1 MLKLLKNLKSIDW
14 VYISVGVVLIAM
26 QVWLD
31 MTLPDY
37 MSTITTLI
45 VSEGSAMGDI
55 LAAGGKMLLCA
66 FGSAALAVAVG
77 FLTARIAADFSYAVR
92 EKTFNKIADFGT
104 FEMKKFSV
112 PSLITRTTNDI
123 TQIQMVLALGLQVMI
138 KSPIL
143 AVWAIIKILG
153 KSWQLSVVVAAAV
166 ALLVIEIVVL
176 IIVVM
181 PKFRI
186 IQKQVDDVNRV
197 TDENL
202 TGLRVVRAF
211 NAERYQE
218 DKFEDVNVRLMRT
231 QLFTMR
237 ALAILMP
244 LLSLVMSALSLAIY
258 NVGAHLVNNI
268 AVPADPTLMMAAVA
282 QRAQLFGDVVVFS
295 TYALFVVMSFMLLAA
310 IFMFLPRAQVS
321 AGRINEVLSE
331 PIRVQEGSGA
341 GDTGLRGTLEFR
353 DVSFRFPGSGADFM
367 EHISFKAEQGQTV
380 AIVGATG
387 SGKTTLVNLAAR
399 LYDATEGEILL
410 DGVNIR
416 DYSFEELYRRVGY
429 IAQKAVLFSDT
440 IRGNV
445 LFGQEAEAV
454 SDDAVLD
461 ALSIA
466 QASGFVG
473 KMERSLESP
482 IAQGGSNVSGGQK
495 QRLSIARAIA
505 RRPEILIFDDSFSAL
520 DFQTD
525 RRLRE
530 ALREQLPGV
539 TRLVVASR
547 IGTIR
552 NADCILVL
560 NDGQLAGAGT
570 HDELMKNCEIYRE
583 IASSQLSR
591 DELGA

>member
-45 VSEGSAMGDI
+45 VSEGSVMGDI

-341 GDTGLRGTLEFR
+341 GNTGLHGTLEFR

-367 EHISFKAEQGQTV
+367 EHISFKAKQGQTV

-505 RRPEILIFDDSFSAL
+505 RKPEILIFDDSFSAL

-530 ALREQLPGV
+530 ALRERLPGV

-560 NDGQLAGAGT
+560 NDGKLAGAGT

>member
-1 MLKLLKNLKSIDW
+1 MLKLLKNLKPKDRLYAAIC
-14 VYISVGVVLIAM
+14 VALIAM

-37 MSTITTLI
+37 MSKITTLI
-45 VSEGSAMGDI
+45 VTDGSEMGDI
-55 LAAGGKMLLCA
+55 LSAGGKMLLCA

-77 FLTARIAADFSYAVR
+77 FLTACIAADFSYSVR
-92 EKTFNKIADFGT
+92 EKVFNRIADFGT
-104 FEMKKFSV
+104 YEMKKFSV

-123 TQIQMVLALGLQVMI
+123 TQIQMVLALGLQVII

-143 AVWAIIKILG
+143 AVWAIIRILG

-166 ALLVIEIVVL
+166 ALLVVEIVAL

-186 IQKQVDDVNRV
+186 VQKQVDDVNRV

-211 NAERYQE
+211 NAEQYQE
-218 DKFEDVNVRLMRT
+218 EKFETVNTQLMRT
-231 QLFTMR
+231 HLFTMR

-258 NVGAHLVNNI
+258 NVGAHLINDI
-268 AVPADPTLMMAAVA
+268 AIPADQALMMGAIQARVT
-282 QRAQLFGDVVVFS
+282 LFGDVVVFS

-310 IFMFLPRAQVS
+310 VFMFMPRAQVS
-321 AGRINEVLSE
+321 AGRINEVLRE
-331 PIRVQEGSGA
+331 PIRVEEGSGA
-341 GDTGLRGTLEFR
+341 AETESHGKVEFR
-353 DVSFRFPGSGADFM
+353 DVSFRFPGSSEYFM
-367 EHISFKAEQGQTV
+367 EHISFCAEQGQTV

-387 SGKTTLVNLAAR
+387 SGKSTLVSLAAR
-399 LYDATEGEILL
+399 LYDATDGEILI
-410 DGVNIR
+410 DDVNIR
-416 DYSFEELYRRVGY
+416 HYTFDQLYQKIGF
-429 IAQKAVLFSDT
+429 IAQKAVLFSDS
-440 IRGNV
+440 IRGNI
-445 LFGQEAEAV
+445 LFGQEKQNITDEE
-454 SDDAVLD
+454 VLES
-461 ALSIA
+461 LSIA
-466 QASGFVG
+466 QAAGFVG
-473 KMERSLESP
+473 KMERSLDQP

-505 RRPEILIFDDSFSAL
+505 RKPEILIFDDSFSAL

-530 ALREQLPGV
+530 ALNEHCSNM

-560 NDGQLAGAGT
+560 DDGKLAGAGT
-570 HDELMKNCEIYRE
+570 HDELMQNCRIYRE
-583 IASSQLSR
+583 IALSQLSS

>member
-143 AVWAIIKILG
+143 AVWAIIRILG
-153 KSWQLSVVVAAAV
+153 KSWQLSIVVAAAV

-186 IQKQVDDVNRV
+186 VQKQVDDVNRV

-321 AGRINEVLSE
+321 AGRINEVLCE

-341 GDTGLRGTLEFR
+341 GDTGLHGTLEFR

-440 IRGNV
+440 IRGNI
-445 LFGQEAEAV
+445 LFGQENEKI
-454 SDDAVLD
+454 SDDEVREF
-461 ALSIA
+461 LSIA

-473 KMERSLESP
+473 RMERSLDSP

-530 ALREQLPGV
+530 ALREHCADV

-560 NDGQLAGAGT
+560 NDGKLAGAGT
-570 HDELMKNCEIYRE
+570 HDELMKTCEIYRE

>member
-14 VYISVGVVLIAM
+14 VYISVSVVLIAM

-45 VSEGSAMGDI
+45 VSEGSVMGDI

-321 AGRINEVLSE
+321 AGRINEVLCE

-341 GDTGLRGTLEFR
+341 GDTGLHGTLEFR

-530 ALREQLPGV
+530 ALRERLPGV

-560 NDGQLAGAGT
+560 NDGKLAGAGT

>member
-1 MLKLLKNLKSIDW
+1 MLKLLKNLKPIDRL
-14 VYISVGVVLIAM
+14 YCHISLVLIAA

-37 MSTITTLI
+37 MSRITTLI

-77 FLTARIAADFSYAVR
+77 FLTARIASDFSFSVR
-92 EKTFNKIADFGT
+92 EKAFCKIADFGT

-123 TQIQMVLALGLQVMI
+123 TQIQMVLAMGLQVII

-143 AVWAIIKILG
+143 AVWAVIKILG

-166 ALLVIEIVVL
+166 ALLVIEIVAL

-186 IQKQVDDVNRV
+186 VQKQVDDVNRV

-211 NAERYQE
+211 NAEAYQG
-218 DKFEDVNVRLMRT
+218 DKFEDVNTRLMRT
-231 QLFTMR
+231 HLFTMR

-268 AVPADPTLMMAAVA
+268 AVPADPALMAGAIA
-282 QRAQLFGDVVVFS
+282 QRVQLFGDVVVFS
-295 TYALFVVMSFMLLAA
+295 TYAMFVVMSFMLLAA

-321 AGRINEVLSE
+321 AGRINEVLEE
-331 PIRVQEGSGA
+331 PIRVREGSGA
-341 GDTGLRGTLEFR
+341 GETELRGTLEFR
-353 DVSFRFPGSGADFM
+353 DVSFRFPGASEYFM
-367 EHISFKAEQGQTV
+367 EHVSFKAERGQTV

-416 DYSFEELYRRVGY
+416 EYSFEELYQKVGY

-440 IRGNV
+440 IRGNI
-445 LFGQEAEAV
+445 LFGQENAGI
-454 SDDAVLD
+454 SDDEVKEYLA
-461 ALSIA
+461 IA

-473 KMERSLESP
+473 EMERSLDSP

-520 DFQTD
+520 DFRTD

-530 ALREQLPGV
+530 ALREHCADT

-552 NADCILVL
+552 NADRILVL
-560 NDGQLAGAGT
+560 SDGELAGSGT
-570 HDELMKNCEIYRE
+570 HDELMENCEIYRE
-583 IASSQLSR
+583 IALSQLS
-591 DELGA
+591 DEELGA

>member
-1 MLKLLKNLKSIDW
+1 MLKLLKNLGKKDRI
-14 VYISVGVVLIAM
+14 YAAISTILIAL

-37 MSTITTLI
+37 MSKITTLI
-45 VSEGSAMGDI
+45 VTEGSAMREI
-55 LAAGGKMLLCA
+55 LLAGGKMLLCA
-66 FGSAALAVAVG
+66 LGSAALAVAVG
-77 FLTARIAADFSYAVR
+77 FLTARIAADFSYRVR

-104 FEMKKFSV
+104 VEMKKFSV

-123 TQIQMVLALGLQVMI
+123 TQIQMVLAMGLQVMI

-153 KSWQLSVVVAAAV
+153 KSWQLSIVVAAAV
-166 ALLVIEIVVL
+166 ALLVIEIVAL
-176 IIVVM
+176 IVVVM

-186 IQKQVDDVNRV
+186 VQKQVDDVNRV

-211 NAERYQE
+211 NAERYQA
-218 DKFEDVNVRLMRT
+218 DKFEDVNTRLMRT
-231 QLFTMR
+231 HLFTMR

-244 LLSLVMSALSLAIY
+244 LLTMVMSGLSLAIY
-258 NVGAHLVNNI
+258 NVGAHLINGI
-268 AVPADPTLMMAAVA
+268 AIPADPSLMMGAIQSRVA
-282 QRAQLFGDVVVFS
+282 LFGDVVVFS
-295 TYALFVVMSFMLLAA
+295 TYAMFVVMSFMLLAA

-321 AGRINEVLSE
+321 ASRINEVLQE
-331 PIRVQEGSGA
+331 PIRVQEGKGA
-341 GDTGLRGTLEFR
+341 QETGLRGTLEFR
-353 DVSFRFPGSGADFM
+353 DVSFRFPGSAERFM
-367 EHISFKAEQGQTV
+367 EHISFKVEAGQTV

-387 SGKTTLVNLAAR
+387 SGKTTLISLAAR

-416 DYSFEELYRRVGY
+416 DYTFDELYRKLGVVS
-429 IAQKAVLFSDT
+429 QKAVLFSDPV
-440 IRGNV
+440 RGNV
-445 LFGQEAEAV
+445 LFGQAEGAV
-454 SDDAVLD
+454 SDAEVRQY
-461 ALSIA
+461 LSIA

-473 KMERSLESP
+473 KMERSLDHP
-482 IAQGGSNVSGGQK
+482 VAQGGSNMSGGQK

-505 RRPEILIFDDSFSAL
+505 RKPELLIFDDSFSAL

-530 ALREQLPGV
+530 ALRESCAGM

-552 NADCILVL
+552 NADAILVL
-560 NDGQLAGAGT
+560 NDGKLAGMGT
-570 HDELMKNCEIYRE
+570 HAELMKTCEIYRE
-583 IASSQLSR
+583 IALSQLSG

>member
-1 MLKLLKNLKSIDW
+1 MLKLLGNLKRRERLLALLC
-14 VYISVGVVLIAM
+14 VGLIAA

-31 MTLPDY
+31 MTLPDF
-37 MSTITTLI
+37 MSRITTLI
-45 VSEGSAMGDI
+45 VTEGSAMSDI

-66 FGSAALAVAVG
+66 LGSAALAVAVG
-77 FLTARIAADFSYAVR
+77 YFSAWIASRFSYSVR
-92 EKTFNKIADFGT
+92 EKVFNKIADFGT
-104 FEMKKFSV
+104 AEMKKFSV
-112 PSLITRTTNDI
+112 PSLITRTTNDV
-123 TQIQMVLALGLQVMI
+123 TQIQMVVAMGLQVII

-143 AVWAIIKILG
+143 AVWAIVKILG
-153 KSWQLSVVVAAAV
+153 KSWQLSIVVAAAV
-166 ALLVIEIVVL
+166 ALLVVEIGVLILVVL
-176 IIVVM
+176 

-211 NAERYQE
+211 NAERYQA
-218 DKFEDVNVRLMRT
+218 DKFEDVSTRLMRT

-237 ALAILMP
+237 SLAILMP
-244 LLSLVMSALSLAIY
+244 FLSLVMSALSLAIY
-258 NVGAHLVNNI
+258 NVGAHLINNI
-268 AVPADPTLMMAAVA
+268 AVPADPTLIMTAIQSRVE
-282 QRAQLFGDVVVFS
+282 LFGDVVVFS
-295 TYALFVVMSFMLLAA
+295 TYAMFVVMSFMLLAA

-321 AGRINEVLSE
+321 AGRINELLRE
-331 PIRVQEGSGA
+331 PIQVVEG
-341 GDTGLRGTLEFR
+341 TGVGKTEARGVLEFR
-353 DVSFRFPGSGADFM
+353 DVSFRYPGSQEDFM
-367 EHISFKAEQGQTV
+367 QHISFRAEAGQTV

-387 SGKTTLVNLAAR
+387 SGKTTLVSLAAR

-416 DYSFEELYRRVGY
+416 QYSFEELYRKLGY
-429 IAQKAVLFSDT
+429 ITQKAVLFSDT

-445 LFGQEAEAV
+445 LFGQTSEKIPDTAV
-454 SDDAVLD
+454 WDSLQT
-461 ALSIA
+461 A
-466 QASGFVG
+466 QASDFVEA
-473 KMERSLESP
+473 MEGDLSHP

-505 RRPEILIFDDSFSAL
+505 RKPEILIFDDSFSAL

-525 RRLRE
+525 RRLRQ
-530 ALREQLPGV
+530 ALDKSCAGT

-560 NDGQLAGAGT
+560 HDGSLAGSGT
-570 HDELMKNCEIYRE
+570 HKELMQNCEIYRE
-583 IASSQLSR
+583 IALSQLSR
-591 DELGA
+591 DELDA

>member
-202 TGLRVVRAF
+202 PGLRVVRAF

-321 AGRINEVLSE
+321 AGRINEVLCE

-341 GDTGLRGTLEFR
+341 GDTGLHGTLEFR

-530 ALREQLPGV
+530 ALRERLPGV

>member
-14 VYISVGVVLIAM
+14 VYIGVGVVLIAM

-123 TQIQMVLALGLQVMI
+123 TQIQMVLALGLQVMF

-321 AGRINEVLSE
+321 AGRINEVLCE

-341 GDTGLRGTLEFR
+341 GDTGLHGTLEFR

-473 KMERSLESP
+473 KMERSLDSP

-530 ALREQLPGV
+530 ALRERLPGV

-560 NDGQLAGAGT
+560 NDGKLAGAGT

>member
-321 AGRINEVLSE
+321 AGRINEVLCE

-341 GDTGLRGTLEFR
+341 EDTGLHGTLEFR

-473 KMERSLESP
+473 KMERSLDSP

-530 ALREQLPGV
+530 ALRERLPGV

-560 NDGQLAGAGT
+560 NDGKLAGAGT